1 MENELTTADVYE
13 TASLIGKDIEQIIE
27 LYGHSAV
34 VNLMPKVVEVLEQ
47 LEICVGERE
56 NCLLELEGMRLQ
68 NERLLV
74 EVKKEAS
81 LRRTLDEVQYDYK
94 IAFCVVLNGFPS
106 YFLYAINHA
115 NCH

>member
-81 LRRTLDEVQYDYK
+81 LRRTLDEVQYDY
-94 IAFCVVLNGFPS
+94 
-106 YFLYAINHA
+106 
-115 NCH
+115 